1 MRLPRS
7 FPGVTLLLLLLFVA
21 ASLPLRGACAQSP
34 EPLPTCEWCG
44 ATEAPADVDWSTTIA
59 GPEEPGEPLVI
70 TGTVY
75 GPNGSTPAPGVIL
88 YVYHTNA
95 EGIYPTR
102 GTETGNGRR
111 HGSLRSWVKTDG
123 QGRYRVK
130 TIRPGTYP
138 TRSEPAHIHMTV
150 KPPGVEEYWIDSLVF
165 AGDPLITPENRGRL
179 RVIEVLRDED
189 QTWRGT
195 RDIVLDP

>member
-1 MRLPRS
+1 MLVSRPLPS
-7 FPGVTLLLLLLFVA
+7 AVALLLVLFVS
-21 ASLPLRGACAQSP
+21 ASLPLYGANAQDP
-34 EPLPTCEWCG
+34 EPLPACEWCG
-44 ATEAPADVDWSTTIA
+44 ATEAPPDVSWTTTIA
-59 GPEEPGEPLVI
+59 GPEEPGDPLVI
-70 TGTVY
+70 SGTVY
-75 GPNGSTPAPGVIL
+75 HPDGSTPAPGVIL

-95 EGIYPTR
+95 AGIYPK
-102 GTETGNGRR
+102 GGNEAGNGRR
-111 HGSLRSWVKTDG
+111 HGYLRSWVKTDDQG
-123 QGRYRVK
+123 QYRVK

-138 TRSEPAHIHMTV
+138 TCSEPAHIHMTV

-165 AGDPLITPENRGRL
+165 AGDRLITPENRGRL

>member
-1 MRLPRS
+1 MLVSRPLPS
-7 FPGVTLLLLLLFVA
+7 AVALLLVLFVS
-21 ASLPLRGACAQSP
+21 ASLPLRGAYAQGS
-34 EPLPTCEWCG
+34 EPLPACEWCG
-44 ATEAPADVDWSTTIA
+44 ATEAPEDVDWSTTIA
-59 GPEEPGEPLVI
+59 GPEEPGDPLVI
-70 TGTVY
+70 SGTVY
-75 GPNGSTPAPGVIL
+75 RPDGSTPAPGVIL

-95 EGIYPTR
+95 EGIYPKR

-111 HGSLRSWVKTDG
+111 HGYLRSWVKTNA

-150 KPPGVEEYWIDSLVF
+150 KPPGRAEGWIDSLVF
-165 AGDPLITPENRGRL
+165 AGDPLITPENRDRL
-179 RVIEVLRDED
+179 CVIELTGDD
-189 QTWRGT
+189 DGAWRGT